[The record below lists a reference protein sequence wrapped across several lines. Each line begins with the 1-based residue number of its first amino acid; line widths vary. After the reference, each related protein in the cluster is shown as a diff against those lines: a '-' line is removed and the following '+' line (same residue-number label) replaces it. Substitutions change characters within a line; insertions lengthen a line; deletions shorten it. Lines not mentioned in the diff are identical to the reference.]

1 MTPRRLFRHTLRQAL
16 EKRFGK
22 HRITAQE
29 FANAYNLVTEEAIST
44 ETARKWLSGLGLP
57 RYQKIFELVH
67 WLRIDP
73 RELFNYAPEQYAEK
87 KRLQEQYQRAIDG
100 QFTLTDIEQ
109 LLAEEHSHG
118 QSKT

>member
-1 MTPRRLFRHTLRQAL
+1 MPHRHLFRHTLRQAL

-22 HRITAQE
+22 HHITAQE

-87 KRLQEQYQRAIDG
+87 SRLQEQYQRAIEG

-109 LLAEEHSHG
+109 LLAEELTRG